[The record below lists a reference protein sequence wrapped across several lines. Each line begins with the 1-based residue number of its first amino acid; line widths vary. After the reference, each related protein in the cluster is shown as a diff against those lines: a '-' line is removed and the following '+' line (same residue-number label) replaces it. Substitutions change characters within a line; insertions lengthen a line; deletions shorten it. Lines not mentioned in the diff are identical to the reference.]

1 MTLVFALHYLGII
14 ILGGDF
20 MKIIF
25 DIFLSIFKI
34 GAFTFGGGYAMIPL
48 IEEEVVNNKGWL
60 SKEEFVDILIVAQS
74 LPGALAVNTS
84 IFLGYKIS
92 GILGAITTLIAVILP
107 SFFIILII
115 AIFFMQFRDNYYINA
130 AFQGITAA
138 VPILVLVGA
147 ISLSRGLS
155 KNLRTI
161 LTIIIAL
168 IALMFFNIHPV
179 LVVVISGVYG
189 AIFLREKVS

>member
-1 MTLVFALHYLGII
+1 
-14 ILGGDF
+14 
-20 MKIIF
+20 MKKLIELFI
-25 DIFLSIFKI
+25 SIFNI
-34 GAFTFGGGYAMIPL
+34 GAFTFGGGYEMIPL

>member
-1 MTLVFALHYLGII
+1 
-14 ILGGDF
+14 
-20 MKIIF
+20 MKKLIELFI
-25 DIFLSIFKI
+25 SIFKI
-34 GAFTFGGGYAMIPL
+34 GAFTLGGGYAMIPL

-92 GILGAITTLIAVILP
+92 GILGAITALMAVILP

-115 AIFFMQFRDNYYINA
+115 AIFFMQFRNNYYINA

-138 VPILVLVGA
+138 VPMLVLVGA
-147 ISLSRGLS
+147 ISLSKSLS

-179 LVVVISGVYG
+179 LVVLISGVYG

>member
-1 MTLVFALHYLGII
+1 
-14 ILGGDF
+14 
-20 MKIIF
+20 MKKLIELFI
-25 DIFLSIFKI
+25 SIFKI

-189 AIFLREKVS
+189 AIFLRKKVS

>member
-1 MTLVFALHYLGII
+1 
-14 ILGGDF
+14 
-20 MKIIF
+20 MKKLIELFI
-25 DIFLSIFKI
+25 SIFKI

-92 GILGAITTLIAVILP
+92 GILGAITALMAVILP

-115 AIFFMQFRDNYYINA
+115 AIFFMQFRNNYYINA

-138 VPILVLVGA
+138 VPMLVLVGA
-147 ISLSRGLS
+147 ISLLKGLS